1 MSNLYLKVKDVQ
13 LIETRE
19 FDAFSEE
26 PKTVKHWLIKTDF
39 ANGDI
44 SVKINPENPKIEV
57 VDLDERDKRTG
68 ELLLSICRM
77 TYDGLESA
85 FGTRCLEN
93 VLREHT
99 ISEIQKMYEDWKK
112 PKVGDEVECKVGK
125 VGYGFKAIIL
135 DIFKRGENEYAT
147 LLVKNDES
155 VSQHPLSD
163 VEKTGR
169 HFDNISIDA
178 LAEYMGAKVN
188 SLHF

>member
-26 PKTVKHWLIKTDF
+26 PKTVKHWHIKTDF
-39 ANGDI
+39 ANSDI

-57 VDLDERDKRTG
+57 VDLDAHDKG
-68 ELLLSICRM
+68 VGKLLLVICKM
-77 TYDGLESA
+77 SYADLESA
-85 FGTRCLEN
+85 FGVRNLDN
-93 VLREHT
+93 LLQEHT
-99 ISEIQKMYEDWKK
+99 ISDIQKMYDDWKK
-112 PKVGDEVECKVGK
+112 PKVGDEVECI
-125 VGYGFKAIIL
+125 VGYGLKGIIL
-135 DIFKRGENEYAT
+135 DIFKRDGDEYVT

-155 VSQHPLSD
+155 VSQHRLSN

-178 LAEYMGAKVN
+178 LAEYMGAKSN
-188 SLHF
+188 F

>member
-1 MSNLYLKVKDVQ
+1 MNNLYLKVKDVQ

-39 ANGDI
+39 SNSDI
-44 SVKINPENPKIEV
+44 SVKVNPDKPKIEV
-57 VDLDERDKRTG
+57 VDLDKHDKCIG

-85 FGTRCLEN
+85 FGTRNLEN

-99 ISEIQKMYEDWKK
+99 ISEIQKMYDDWKK
-112 PKVGDEVECKVGK
+112 PKVGDEVDVV
-125 VGYGFKAIIL
+125 VGYGFKGIIL
-135 DIFKRGENEYAT
+135 DIFKRGENEYTT

-155 VSQHPLSD
+155 VSQCPLSN

-169 HFDNISIDA
+169 HFDDISIDA
-178 LAEYMGAKVN
+178 LAEYVGAKNN
-188 SLHF
+188 SFPF

>member
-99 ISEIQKMYEDWKK
+99 ISEIQKMYENWKK
-112 PKVGDEVECKVGK
+112 PKVGDEVKVSMARTFTG
-125 VGYGFKAIIL
+125 IIL
-135 DIFKRGENEYAT
+135 AFKKYGESEYIVFMA
-147 LLVKNDES
+147 KDKSAFSEC
-155 VSQHPLSD
+155 PLSKA
-163 VEKTGR
+163 EKTGR
-169 HFDNISIDA
+169 HFDDISIDA
-178 LAEYMGAKVN
+178 LAEYVGAKNN
-188 SLHF
+188 SFPF

>member
-39 ANGDI
+39 ANSDI

-57 VDLDERDKRTG
+57 VDLDEHDEGIKKF
-68 ELLLSICRM
+68 LLTLWKMSYI
-77 TYDGLESA
+77 DLESA
-85 FGTRCLEN
+85 FGTRDLESIW
-93 VLREHT
+93 RKHT

-112 PKVGDEVECKVGK
+112 PKVGDEVKCDL
-125 VGYGFKAIIL
+125 GYISFKAIIL
-135 DIFKRGENEYAT
+135 DTFNRDGKEYAT
-147 LLVKNDES
+147 LLVKNDEG

-169 HFDNISIDA
+169 HFDNISISA
-178 LAEYMGAKVN
+178 LAEYMGAKGN
-188 SLHF
+188 SLHL

>member
-26 PKTVKHWLIKTDF
+26 PKTVKHWLIETDF

-57 VDLDERDKRTG
+57 VDLDEHDKG
-68 ELLLSICRM
+68 VGKLLLTICKM
-77 TYDGLESA
+77 SYADLESA
-85 FGTRCLEN
+85 FGVRNLDN
-93 VLREHT
+93 LLREHT
-99 ISEIQKMYEDWKK
+99 ISEIQKMYENWKK
-112 PKVGDEVECKVGK
+112 PKVGDEVECI
-125 VGYGFKAIIL
+125 VGYSFKGIIL

-147 LLVKNDES
+147 LLVKDDEA
-155 VSQHPLSD
+155 VSQHPLSN

-169 HFDNISIDA
+169 HFNDISINA
-178 LAEYMGAKVN
+178 LAEYMGAKGN